1 MTKTQQQAKEILNSL
16 TESVNAALDKK
27 KRLGQY
33 AVVWKKGEITYLFG
47 KDNNRKT
54 KEWRSQNA

>member
-1 MTKTQQQAKEILNSL
+1 MTKAQRQAKEILHSL

-33 AVVWKKGEITYLFG
+33 AVVWKKGEITYLFD
-47 KDNNRKT
+47 KDNNRKA
-54 KEWRSQNA
+54 K